1 MGGSEWVNRDHLSP
15 SKRDTGAGAIVF
27 DNPFQAYYNNNST
40 RASERGE
47 RRELH
52 TFRRK
57 APLFTYTRVLLAW
70 DGLGVWETFVRIEC
84 RAILRGFG
92 LLCLGLRKWFSSAVL
107 YAYVALAVCG

>member
-1 MGGSEWVNRDHLSP
+1 MNRDHLSP

-52 TFRRK
+52 TFHRK

-84 RAILRGFG
+84 RAIL
-92 LLCLGLRKWFSSAVL
+92 
-107 YAYVALAVCG
+107 